1 MPGGR
6 LAGGRAGPGAAA
18 RADRAFRTRGREARL
33 PGRAGRGGG
42 RGGPAAPG
50 RPAAAAQPRPA
61 FSPAGRR
68 DPSPAQS
75 RFFPRPPGGYFPPAR
90 GSPVGRENIPGLP
103 CSTPEFFFARAGQD
117 VDPRG
122 GLEAALPAALEIR
135 RELPAPV
142 RVRQALP
149 PAPPA
154 PAPRARAPRP
164 GAHQPLAHS
173 GLVAVGAPPDPGRRP
188 ALLPPHARVRPVAL
202 PGVRL
207 SPRPPRHRSG
217 HPMPAFGRNPRPVFH
232 SRRGRAA
239 WKAPARRRPRP
250 YST

>member
-6 LAGGRAGPGAAA
+6 LAGGRAGRGGAGGSGLSDAGPGGAPPRPRRAGGDAAA
-18 RADRAFRTRGREARL
+18 RPRRDGPPPPRSPARHFPPRAAGIPPPPGPAFFRGRPGAISPPRGATRWGGKTSPACRAPRRSFSLRARGL
-33 PGRAGRGGG
+33 GRRSAGR
-42 RGGPAAPG
+42 
-50 RPAAAAQPRPA
+50 
-61 FSPAGRR
+61 
-68 DPSPAQS
+68 
-75 RFFPRPPGGYFPPAR
+75 
-90 GSPVGRENIPGLP
+90 
-103 CSTPEFFFARAGQD
+103 
-117 VDPRG
+117 
-122 GLEAALPAALEIR
+122 LEAALPAALEIR

-164 GAHQPLAHS
+164 GAHQPLAHG

-207 SPRPPRHRSG
+207 SPPPAASLRASHAGVREEPPARLRP
-217 HPMPAFGRNPRPVFH
+217 

-239 WKAPARRRPRP
+239 GKAPARRRPRP